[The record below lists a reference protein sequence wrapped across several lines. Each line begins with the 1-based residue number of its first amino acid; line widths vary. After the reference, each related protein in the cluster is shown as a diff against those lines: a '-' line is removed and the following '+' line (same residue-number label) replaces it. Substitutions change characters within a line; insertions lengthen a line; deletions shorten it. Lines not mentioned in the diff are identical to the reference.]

1 MLTIIA
7 DNTMNS
13 GSIADRQDAIVVTTS
28 TICRGIERL
37 AAHLVRVVVPVVVGA
52 HAYCAPCPA
61 TSCQSFTGLKRWQ
74 LGLGGKQLWLM
85 PQGHGSPMGSG
96 RLIAG

>member
-13 GSIADRQDAIVVTTS
+13 GSIADRQDANVVTTS
-28 TICRGIERL
+28 MICRGLERL
-37 AAHLVRVVVPVVVGA
+37 AARLVRVVVPVVVGA

-61 TSCQSFTGLKRWQ
+61 ASCQSFTGLKRWQ
-74 LGLGGKQLWLM
+74 LGLGGKQLRLM
-85 PQGHGSPMGSG
+85 PQGHGSPAGSG
-96 RLIAG
+96 RFIAG